1 MKWFKKTAV
10 IMGCAALLMTGS
22 MPAHAEGTANY
33 TVGAGQAVELD
44 QGIATVTLKKGMEYI
59 NGTETKAMITRN
71 GGKPSGSEIG
81 TVIPEDGRWFLYF
94 EYTDSGH
101 IKDSDKNE
109 IDADELL
116 QSYKDGQEEAN
127 KEMTPEN
134 HLFVDGWDVA
144 PKYDE
149 TARRVV
155 WSLLLHDK
163 DNASMVNYNERILT
177 REGYVSAILVCDP
190 KKVEASRKEMN
201 DLVLSTLKIKE
212 GKRYEDFNE
221 STDKVAEYGLAGLI
235 LGGAGVAVAKKVGLI
250 ALALGLFKKFWIVIV
265 AVIAGLWKLLTGK
278 KRNKEQE
285 EEEVQSAAGDE
296 QSASQQSSQQPPS
309 QQPPMS

>member
-1 MKWFKKTAV
+1 MKWLKKAAV
-10 IMGCAALLMTGS
+10 VIGCAALLMTGS
-22 MPAHAEGTANY
+22 MPAHAEGII
-33 TVGAGQAVELD
+33 GKGQTIELD
-44 QGIATVTLKKGMEYI
+44 QGMATLTLKEGMGYL
-59 NGTETKAMITRN
+59 NGTETKAMTIRN
-71 GGKPSGSEIG
+71 GGKPSGTEIG
-81 TVIPEDGRWFLYF
+81 TVMPENGSWIVYF
-94 EYTDSGH
+94 EYDDTGH

-155 WSLLLHDK
+155 WSLLFHDK
-163 DNASMVNYNERILT
+163 DNKSRVNYNERILT
-177 REGYVSAILVCDP
+177 REGYISAILVCNP
-190 KKVEASRKEMN
+190 QEVATARKEMQ
-201 DLVLSTLKIKE
+201 DMVLSTLEIKE

-265 AVIAGLWKLLTGK
+265 AVIVGLWKLISGK
-278 KRNKEQE
+278 KRKEQPAE
-285 EEEVQSAAGDE
+285 DQSATTE
-296 QSASQQSSQQPPS
+296 ESTSQQSSS